1 MNLKER
7 IEIEI
12 TLLTIKFGEVE
23 YYEES
28 GLILIKNYKI
38 PKGWNR
44 ASTDVLLTI
53 PTGYPTAS
61 PYAFKASSGLRLDPD
76 RMPSNYSEG
85 QTALEKQWG
94 QFSISVEEWKPTED
108 VVSGHNLLTFMIG
121 VRKRLEE
128 LN

>member
-7 IEIEI
+7 IKIEI

-53 PTGYPTAS
+53 PTGYPTAP
-61 PYAFKASSGLRLDPD
+61 PYAFKVSSGLRLDPD

-94 QFSISVEEWKPTED
+94 QFSISPVEWKPTED
-108 VVSGHNLLTFMIG
+108 VASGHNLLTFMIG
-121 VRKRLEE
+121 VEKRLQE

>member
-7 IEIEI
+7 IKIEI

-23 YYEES
+23 YYKES

-61 PYAFKASSGLRLDPD
+61 PYAFKVSSGLRLDPD
-76 RMPSNYSEG
+76 RMPTNYSEG
-85 QTALEKQWG
+85 QIALEKQWG

-121 VRKRLEE
+121 VTKRLEE